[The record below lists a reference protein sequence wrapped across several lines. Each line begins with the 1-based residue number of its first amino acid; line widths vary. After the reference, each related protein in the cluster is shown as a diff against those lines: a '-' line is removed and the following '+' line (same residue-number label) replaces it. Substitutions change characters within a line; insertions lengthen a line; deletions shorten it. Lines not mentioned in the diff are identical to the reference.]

1 MHLCRSSSS
10 IPRLPSFLEAL
21 QNPQVWLTS
30 NKAQNPSPLLG
41 KTTNDPGVR
50 LPFWLRHVLRATA
63 AYTFWTAQLPKVL
76 SAAVLLALWLRNVF
90 RAACN
95 FWFLIPPDSS
105 TPAALASLPFDPPA
119 PDWEKHSASH
129 LFYPFAR
136 VDLLCTCFSLTLATL
151 FFKATYAM
159 FVLIDWTWLND
170 VCLHI
175 PIADFLCSY
184 LPQVSN
190 LNCSS
195 SSSHLFRFHGYGEAT
210 YRRWA
215 NQKETKMRHEK
226 SLRHA

>member
-1 MHLCRSSSS
+1 M
-10 IPRLPSFLEAL
+10 
-21 QNPQVWLTS
+21 TS
-30 NKAQNPSPLLG
+30 KCVSRHSPVHFFE
-41 KTTNDPGVR
+41 NCQR
-50 LPFWLRHVLRATA
+50 CSRAD
-63 AYTFWTAQLPKVL
+63 V
-76 SAAVLLALWLRNVF
+76 SNMLAWKHSC
-90 RAACN
+90 AACN

-170 VCLHI
+170 VCLQVILKPYARH
-175 PIADFLCSY
+175 PQGLRFSSGRFRAKKAFQLLADAEWSLIGTSCQWQIISRLLTFYIFLCSY

-195 SSSHLFRFHGYGEAT
+195 SSSHLFRFHGYGEAS

-215 NQKETKMRHEK
+215 NQKKETKMRHEK
-226 SLRHA
+226 SLHHA

>member
-1 MHLCRSSSS
+1 M
-10 IPRLPSFLEAL
+10 
-21 QNPQVWLTS
+21 TS
-30 NKAQNPSPLLG
+30 KCVSRHSP
-41 KTTNDPGVR
+41 VR
-50 LPFWLRHVLRATA
+50 FFKNCQRCSRAD
-63 AYTFWTAQLPKVL
+63 V
-76 SAAVLLALWLRNVF
+76 SNMLAWKHSC
-90 RAACN
+90 AACN

-136 VDLLCTCFSLTLATL
+136 VDLLCTCSSLTLATL

-170 VCLHI
+170 VCLQVILKPYARH
-175 PIADFLCSY
+175 PQGLRFSSGRFRAKKAFQLLADAEWSLIGTSCQGQIISRLLTFYIFLCSY

-195 SSSHLFRFHGYGEAT
+195 SSSHLFRFHGYGEAS
-210 YRRWA
+210 YRRLA
-215 NQKETKMRHEK
+215 NQKKETRMCHEK
-226 SLRHA
+226 SLHHA